1 VIEQSLY
8 FALGFFLAT
17 LLALAVLPAFWRR
30 AYRLTRRE
38 IEATL
43 PLSPREIAAERD
55 QLRAK
60 FAVERYQLEQQIA
73 DIRNKRFDDMKV
85 TGQKAITIAERD
97 DTIQSKIEDITALT
111 QARAEQDELLN
122 ITNTSLEEA
131 RTNLAQQAHEFQ
143 LLSETYRQ
151 TQGELEASTH
161 LAAQRADEISAL
173 KSNMAAQFKRV
184 EELAE
189 SLRQFKELTKKNAE
203 EAKGFER
210 SLRDSEKDRAI
221 LTRQL
226 EASTELASK
235 REVIISERDGKLIA
249 LQEKLT
255 ALTTLA
261 KQLDA
266 SNKEEA
272 RKVANTESMLRARE
286 ETITRT
292 REDSAL
298 TARDLT
304 KTIDKIRADRQK
316 LQTDLSEARAK
327 ASLLQR
333 ELSSLKRMSSATDL
347 RRASLKDNPKE
358 NSMD

>member
-60 FAVERYQLEQQIA
+60 FAVERYQLEQQVA

-97 DTIQSKIEDITALT
+97 DTIQSKLDDITALT

-122 ITNTSLEEA
+122 ITNTSLEEV
-131 RTNLAQQAHEFQ
+131 RTNLAQQSHEFQ

-151 TQGELEASTH
+151 TQSELEASKL
-161 LAAQRADEISAL
+161 LAQQRADEITAL
-173 KSNMAAQFKRV
+173 KANMSAQFKRV

-189 SLRQFKELTKKNAE
+189 SSRQFKELGKKYAE
-203 EAKGFER
+203 DSKGFER
-210 SLRDSEKDRAI
+210 NLRDSEKDRAI
-221 LTRQL
+221 LTRRL
-226 EASTELASK
+226 EASTELATK
-235 REVIISERDGKLIA
+235 REAMISERDEKLIA

-255 ALTTLA
+255 AVTVMA

-272 RKVANTESMLRARE
+272 RKIANAESLLRARE

-333 ELSSLKRMSSATDL
+333 ELNSLKRLSSATDL
-347 RRASLKDNPKE
+347 RRASPKE
-358 NSMD
+358 NSIE